1 MHSGARVLAD
11 TNVWIAFF
19 RGERAGEGERKAAEA
34 LDRLIA
40 EDRVVLCGVVE
51 MELFSGLREA
61 ERTLLES
68 HLSVLPYLDTD
79 REDFRRAGEILGTLR
94 QQGVT
99 IPAPDALIAAL
110 CLRHELPLLEFDKHF
125 AHIVGLE
132 RIPWREEGEERGGD
146 ERRSS

>member
-1 MHSGARVLAD
+1 MNGGARVLAD

-19 RGERAGEGERKAAEA
+19 RGKRARGAERKVAEA

-51 MELFSGLREA
+51 MELLSGLREA

-68 HLSVLPYLDTD
+68 HLSALLYLDTE

-94 QQGVT
+94 RQGVT
-99 IPAPDALIAAL
+99 VPAPDALIAAL
-110 CLRHELPLLEFDKHF
+110 CLRHELPLLELDKHF
-125 AHIVGLE
+125 AHIGGLK
-132 RIPWREEGEERGGD
+132 RIPWREEDEARGEE